1 VFLYLAAEAVVRLSD
16 GSPLGLAMSAG
27 KRLCVFCGSSLPAAA
42 AYREAAARLGEAIGR
57 AGVELVYGGGRIGLM
72 GIVADAALAAGAK
85 VIGVIPVGLHGR
97 EIAHAGLGDLVI
109 VPDMQERKRQM
120 FALSDAVAVLPGG
133 LGTLDEAF
141 EAITLRQLGF
151 FAKPIVLVDVAG
163 YWRPFHEMVAQV
175 IAVGFA
181 APDAD
186 RLYQVVQRA
195 EAVIPAC
202 FDADSAAK
210 V

>member
-1 VFLYLAAEAVVRLSD
+1 
-16 GSPLGLAMSAG
+16 MTG
-27 KRLCVFCGSSLPAAA
+27 KRLCVFCGSSLPPERAFQDAAA
-42 AYREAAARLGEAIGR
+42 TLGDAIGR
-57 AGVELVYGGGRIGLM
+57 SGAELVYGGGRIGLM

-85 VIGVIPVGLHGR
+85 VFGVIPTALHGR
-97 EIAHAGLGDLVI
+97 EVGHIGLTDLVI

-120 FALSDAVAVLPGG
+120 FALSDAVAILPGG

-151 FAKPIVLVDVAG
+151 FDKPIVLVDVKG
-163 YWRPFHEMVAQV
+163 YWQPLIAMIAQ
-175 IAVGFA
+175 IIRAGFA

-186 RLYQVVQRA
+186 RLYRVVTRA
-195 EAVIPAC
+195 EDVIPAC
-202 FDADSAAK
+202 FGDSSNR

>member
-1 VFLYLAAEAVVRLSD
+1 
-16 GSPLGLAMSAG
+16 MSIG
-27 KRLCVFCGSSLPAAA
+27 KRLCVFCGSSLPPEA
-42 AYREAAARLGEAIGR
+42 AYRDAAARLGTEIGR

-72 GIVADAALAAGAK
+72 GILADAARAAGAK
-85 VIGVIPVGLHGR
+85 VIGVIPVGLQGR
-97 EIAHAGLGDLVI
+97 EIAHTGLTDLVV
-109 VPDMQERKRQM
+109 VPDMQERKRRM

-163 YWRPFHEMVAQV
+163 YWRPLFAMVAQV
-175 IAVGFA
+175 IAAGFA

-186 RLYQVVQRA
+186 RLYQVVEHA

-202 FDADSAAK
+202 FGKDLRP
-210 V
+210 